1 MRRKLRSMYSS
12 EFFRNVATLM
22 TGSTIAQLIALAI
35 YPVLTKIYTP
45 DEHGLFSLYMG
56 IIAITGIVSTGRY
69 QLAILMPAED
79 KKAVNLAALGLLLSI
94 GVGLILLVVVALF
107 RGEIAGAFKV
117 PGIEKWLWFVPLSTL
132 LIGFFQ
138 VSIYWHNRHKQF
150 RRTAVG
156 NLSQSI
162 INSGVK
168 LTTSGAVPAG
178 GGLILG
184 AIAGQITGAGYFL
197 FSWLRKFKMYFTG
210 ISWAG
215 MREVAVIYYR
225 FPGFNLPNNLVNSIS
240 NSLPVF
246 LIGAYFGA
254 AELGLYSL
262 GFTMIFRPMNLVTN
276 SMEQVFSQ
284 RVIKKYTERISI
296 RRDVI
301 TLIKRSFQIGIVP
314 FLLAGIFGPLIFR
327 TIFGAEWEV
336 SGRYMQLLIPWFFTA
351 FMANQLTFIPDL
363 FSLQK
368 TAFMLNIIRLVLR
381 IGGMV
386 VGIWQQD
393 ILLALGL
400 FSAASFLV
408 VVVTLFW
415 YIRLVRAFEKETI
428 PAANFTD
435 DLS

>member
-1 MRRKLRSMYSS
+1 MRRKLRLLYSS

-94 GVGLILLVVVALF
+94 GVGSILLVVVALF
-107 RGEIAGAFKV
+107 GEQIAGMFKV
-117 PGIEKWLWFVPLSTL
+117 PGIEKWLWFVPLSTM

-162 INSGVK
+162 VNSGLK
-168 LTTSGAVPAG
+168 LSTSGTVPAG

-184 AIAGQITGAGYFL
+184 AIAGQVAGAGYFL
-197 FSWLRKFKMYFTG
+197 FSWLRKFRMHFTD
-210 ISWAG
+210 ISRAG

-240 NSLPVF
+240 NSMPVF

-327 TIFGAEWEV
+327 TIFGEAWEV
-336 SGRYMQLLIPWFFTA
+336 SGRYMQLLIPWF
-351 FMANQLTFIPDL
+351 
-363 FSLQK
+363 
-368 TAFMLNIIRLVLR
+368 
-381 IGGMV
+381 
-386 VGIWQQD
+386 
-393 ILLALGL
+393 
-400 FSAASFLV
+400 
-408 VVVTLFW
+408 
-415 YIRLVRAFEKETI
+415 
-428 PAANFTD
+428 
-435 DLS
+435 

>member
-1 MRRKLRSMYSS
+1 MRRKLRSLYSS

-56 IIAITGIVSTGRY
+56 IIAITGIISTGRY

-107 RGEIAGAFKV
+107 REQIAGMFKV
-117 PGIEKWLWFVPLSTL
+117 PGIEKWLWFVPLSTV

-150 RRTAVG
+150 RRTAIG

-162 INSGVK
+162 VNSGVK
-168 LTTSGAVPAG
+168 LSTSGTVPAG
-178 GGLILG
+178 GGMVLG
-184 AIAGQITGAGYFL
+184 AIAGQVAGAGYFL
-197 FSWLRKFKMYFTG
+197 FSWLRKFRMHFTD
-210 ISWAG
+210 ISRAG
-215 MREVAVIYYR
+215 MKEVAAIYYR

-240 NSLPVF
+240 NSMPVF

-254 AELGLYSL
+254 ADLGLYSL

-301 TLIKRSFQIGIVP
+301 TLIKRSFQIGIIP

-368 TAFMLNIIRLVLR
+368 TAFLLNIIRLVLR

-386 VGIWQQD
+386 IGIWQQD

-415 YIRLVRAFEKETI
+415 YIQLVRAFERDTI
-428 PAANFTD
+428 QAANPAD
-435 DLS
+435 DLN

>member
-1 MRRKLRSMYSS
+1 M
-12 EFFRNVATLM
+12 ATLM

-56 IIAITGIVSTGRY
+56 IIAITGIISTGRY
-69 QLAILMPAED
+69 QMAILMPAED

-94 GVGLILLVVVALF
+94 GVGLILLVVVALL
-107 RGEIAGAFKV
+107 REQIASVFKV

-162 INSGVK
+162 VNSGVK
-168 LTTSGAVPAG
+168 LTTSSAVPAG

-184 AIAGQITGAGYFL
+184 AIVGQIAGAGYFL
-197 FSWLRKFKMYFTG
+197 FNWLRKFKMYFAD
-210 ISWAG
+210 ISRSG
-215 MREVAVIYYR
+215 MKEVASFYYR

-296 RRDVI
+296 RRDVL
-301 TLIKRSFQIGIVP
+301 TLIKRSFQIGILP

-327 TIFGAEWEV
+327 TIFGADWEV

-351 FMANQLTFIPDL
+351 FIANQLTFIPDL
-363 FSLQK
+363 FSRQK
-368 TAFMLNIIRLVLR
+368 TAFFLNIIRLVLR

-400 FSAASFLV
+400 FSAASFMV

-428 PAANFTD
+428 PAANPAD

>member
-1 MRRKLRSMYSS
+1 MRKKLRSIYNT
-12 EFFRNVATLM
+12 EFFRNVTMLM

-56 IIAITGIVSTGRY
+56 IISVTGIISTGRY
-69 QLAILMPAED
+69 QLAILMPADD
-79 KKAVNLAALGLLLSI
+79 KKAVNLSALGFLLSI
-94 GVGLILLVVVALF
+94 GVSLVLLVAIIFF
-107 RGEIAGAFKV
+107 REQIAGGFQV
-117 PGIEKWLWFVPLSTL
+117 PGIEKWLWFVPLSTM
-132 LIGFFQ
+132 LIGLFQ
-138 VSIYWHNRHKQF
+138 VSIYWHNRHKLF
-150 RRTAVG
+150 RNTAVG

-162 INSGVK
+162 VNSGVK

-184 AIAGQITGAGYFL
+184 AIAGQVAGVGYFL
-197 FSWLRKFKMYFTG
+197 FSWLHKFRMHFSG
-210 ISWAG
+210 VSRAG
-215 MREVAVIYYR
+215 MKEVAAIYYR
-225 FPGFNLPNNLVNSIS
+225 FPGFNLPNNFVNNIS

-246 LIGAYFGA
+246 LLGAYFGA

-284 RVIKKYTERISI
+284 RVILKYNERISI

-301 TLIKRSFQIGIVP
+301 MLIKRSFQIGIIP

-327 TIFGAEWEV
+327 TIFGAEWEE
-336 SGRYMQLLIPWFFTA
+336 SGRYMRLLIPWFFTA

-368 TAFMLNIIRLVLR
+368 TAFLLNIIRLLLR

-408 VVVTLFW
+408 VVVTLVW
-415 YIRLVRAFEKETI
+415 YIRLVRDFDKDVVNRAKPTG
-428 PAANFTD
+428 N
-435 DLS
+435 LQ

>member
-1 MRRKLRSMYSS
+1 
-12 EFFRNVATLM
+12 
-22 TGSTIAQLIALAI
+22 
-35 YPVLTKIYTP
+35 
-45 DEHGLFSLYMG
+45 
-56 IIAITGIVSTGRY
+56 
-69 QLAILMPAED
+69 
-79 KKAVNLAALGLLLSI
+79 
-94 GVGLILLVVVALF
+94 
-107 RGEIAGAFKV
+107 V

-162 INSGVK
+162 VNSGVK
-168 LTTSGAVPAG
+168 LTTSSAVPAG

-184 AIAGQITGAGYFL
+184 AIVGQIAGAGYFL
-197 FSWLRKFKMYFTG
+197 FNWLRKFKMYFAD
-210 ISWAG
+210 ISRSG
-215 MREVAVIYYR
+215 MKEVASFYYR

-296 RRDVI
+296 RRDVL
-301 TLIKRSFQIGIVP
+301 TLIKRSFQIGIIP
-314 FLLAGIFGPLIFR
+314 FLLAGVFGPLIFR
-327 TIFGAEWEV
+327 TIFGAEWEE

-368 TAFMLNIIRLVLR
+368 TAFLLNIIRLVLR

-386 VGIWQQD
+386 IGIWQQD

-415 YIRLVRAFEKETI
+415 YIRLVRDFEKDTI
-428 PAANFTD
+428 QAANSPE

>member
-1 MRRKLRSMYSS
+1 MRRKLRSIYSS

-45 DEHGLFSLYMG
+45 DEHGLFSLYLG
-56 IIAITGIVSTGRY
+56 IIAITGIISTGRY
-69 QLAILMPAED
+69 QLAILMPSED

-107 RGEIAGAFKV
+107 REQIAGMFKV
-117 PGIEKWLWFVPLSTL
+117 PGIEKWLWYVPLSTV

-138 VSIYWHNRHKQF
+138 VSIYWHNRHKHF
-150 RRTAVG
+150 RRTATG
-156 NLSQSI
+156 NLTQSI
-162 INSGVK
+162 VNSGVK

-184 AIAGQITGAGYFL
+184 AIAGQVAGAGYFL
-197 FSWLRKFKMYFTG
+197 FSWLRKFRMHFTG
-210 ISWAG
+210 ISRAG
-215 MREVAVIYYR
+215 MKEVAAIYYR

-240 NSLPVF
+240 NSMPVF

-296 RRDVI
+296 RRDVT
-301 TLIKRSFQIGIVP
+301 TLIKRSFQIGIIP
-314 FLLAGIFGPLIFR
+314 FLLAGVFGPLIFR
-327 TIFGAEWEV
+327 SIFGEEWEV

-368 TAFMLNIIRLVLR
+368 TAFLLNIIRLVLR

-408 VVVTLFW
+408 VVVTLVW
-415 YIRLVRAFEKETI
+415 YVRLVLDFDKETLQ
-428 PAANFTD
+428 AANHAD
-435 DLS
+435 DL

>member
-1 MRRKLRSMYSS
+1 MRRKLRSLYSS

-56 IIAITGIVSTGRY
+56 IIAITGIISTGRY

-107 RGEIAGAFKV
+107 REQIAGMFKV
-117 PGIEKWLWFVPLSTL
+117 PGIEKWLWYVPLSTL

-162 INSGVK
+162 VNSGVK

-184 AIAGQITGAGYFL
+184 AIAGQVAGAGYFL
-197 FSWLRKFKMYFTG
+197 FSWLRKFRMYFTD
-210 ISWAG
+210 ISRSG
-215 MREVAVIYYR
+215 MKEVAAIYYR

-296 RRDVI
+296 RRDVM

-327 TIFGAEWEV
+327 TIFGAEWEE

-351 FMANQLTFIPDL
+351 FMANQLTFLPDL
-363 FSLQK
+363 FSRQK

-386 VGIWQQD
+386 VGIWQRD

-408 VVVTLFW
+408 VVFTLFW
-415 YIRLVRAFEKETI
+415 YIRLVRAFEKDTI
-428 PAANFTD
+428 PAANPAD
-435 DLS
+435 DM

>member
-1 MRRKLRSMYSS
+1 MRSKLKSLYSS

-45 DEHGLFSLYMG
+45 DEHGLFSLYLG

-79 KKAVNLAALGLLLSI
+79 KKAVNLAALGFLLAV
-94 GVGLILLVVVALF
+94 GVSLVLLVVVLFF
-107 RGEIAGAFKV
+107 RGAIAGAFKV
-117 PGIEKWLWFVPLSTL
+117 PGIEKWLWFVPLSTM

-138 VSIYWHNRHKQF
+138 VSIYWHNRHQRF
-150 RRTAVG
+150 RNTAEG
-156 NLSQSI
+156 NLAQSI
-162 INSGVK
+162 VNSGVK

-184 AIAGQITGAGYFL
+184 AITGQIAGAGYFL
-197 FSWLRKFKMYFTG
+197 FSWLHKFRVHLSG
-210 ISWAG
+210 ISRSG
-215 MREVAVIYYR
+215 MREVAVMYYR

-246 LIGAYFGA
+246 LLGAYFGA

-284 RVIKKYTERISI
+284 RVIKKHNDRISI
-296 RRDVI
+296 RKDFS
-301 TLIKRSFQIGIVP
+301 TLLKRSFQIGLVP
-314 FLLAGIFGPLIFR
+314 FVLAGIFGPLIFR
-327 TIFGAEWEV
+327 TIFGAEWEE

-363 FSLQK
+363 FSVQK
-368 TAFMLNIIRLVLR
+368 TAFLLNIIRLVLR
-381 IGGMV
+381 IGGMT

-393 ILLALGL
+393 ILLTLGL
-400 FSAASFLV
+400 FSGASFIIV
-408 VVVTLFW
+408 VITLFW
-415 YIRLVRAFEKETI
+415 YMRLVRSYEKNI
-428 PAANFTD
+428 FSD
-435 DLS
+435 G

>member
-1 MRRKLRSMYSS
+1 MRRKLKMIYRS

-56 IIAITGIVSTGRY
+56 IIAITGIISTGRY

-94 GVGLILLVVVALF
+94 GVGLILLVVVVFL
-107 RGEIAGAFKV
+107 REQIAGMFKV
-117 PGIEKWLWFVPLSTL
+117 PGIEKWLWFVPLSTM

-138 VSIYWHNRHKQF
+138 VSIYWHNRHKHF

-162 INSGVK
+162 VNSGVK
-168 LTTSGAVPAG
+168 LSTSGVVPAG

-184 AIAGQITGAGYFL
+184 AIAGQIAGAGYFL
-197 FSWLRKFKMYFTG
+197 FSWLRKFRLHFTG
-210 ISWAG
+210 ISRAG
-215 MREVAVIYYR
+215 MKEVAVIYYR

-240 NSLPVF
+240 NSMPVF

-296 RRDVI
+296 RKDVI
-301 TLIKRSFQIGIVP
+301 TLIKRSFQIGIIP
-314 FLLAGIFGPLIFR
+314 FMLAGIFGPLIFR

-351 FMANQLTFIPDL
+351 FIANQLTFIPDL

-368 TAFMLNIIRLVLR
+368 TAFLLNIIRLVLR

-415 YIRLVRAFEKETI
+415 YIRLVRAFEKDVVSASNTI
-428 PAANFTD
+428 GG
-435 DLS
+435 L